1 VADLNNYI
9 SGGGKTVKIHEVRER
24 VHSADDAELREI
36 LDDCSRELLNLRTQA
51 MLQQVPNPMRI
62 RHVRKLIARV
72 QTEQTARRHKAE
84 MAQMTAAA

>member
-1 VADLNNYI
+1 MADLNNYI
-9 SGGGKTVKIHEVRER
+9 SGGGNTVKTHEIRDRVRQ
-24 VHSADDAELREI
+24 ADDAELKSI
-36 LDDCSRELLNLRTQA
+36 LDDCARELLDLRTQA

-84 MAQMTAAA
+84 LAA

>member
-1 VADLNNYI
+1 MADLNNYI
-9 SGGGKTVKIHEVRER
+9 SGGGNTVKTHEIRDRVRQ
-24 VHSADDAELREI
+24 ADDAELKSI
-36 LDDCSRELLNLRTQA
+36 LDDCARELLDLRTQA

-84 MAQMTAAA
+84 MQVAA

>member
-1 VADLNNYI
+1 MADLNNYV
-9 SGGGKTVKIHEVRER
+9 SGGGKTVKTHEIRDR
-24 VHSADDAELREI
+24 VCKADDAELKSI
-36 LDDCSRELLNLRTQA
+36 LDDCARELLNLRTQA

-84 MAQMTAAA
+84 MQITAA

>member
-1 VADLNNYI
+1 MADLNNYV
-9 SGGGKTVKIHEVRER
+9 SGGGTTVKLHEIRDRVRQ
-24 VHSADDAELREI
+24 ADDAELRSI
-36 LDDCSRELLNLRTQA
+36 LDDCARELLDLRTQS

-84 MAQMTAAA
+84 MAVAA

>member
-1 VADLNNYI
+1 MADLNNYV
-9 SGGGKTVKIHEVRER
+9 SGGGKTVKTHEIRDRVRA
-24 VHSADDAELREI
+24 ADDAELKSI
-36 LDDCSRELLNLRTQA
+36 LDDCARELLDLRTQA

-84 MAQMTAAA
+84 MQIAA